1 MNTLIPGLIGI
12 GLLVTFL
19 GTMLGKVAAI
29 PLIIIAILVV
39 GFLVF
44 DFYQELKAE
53 RAARK

>member
-12 GLLVTFL
+12 GLLVAFL

-29 PLIIIAILVV
+29 PLIVIAILVV

-53 RAARK
+53 RADRK

>member
-12 GLLVTFL
+12 ALLVAFL

-29 PLIIIAILVV
+29 PLIVIAILVV

-53 RAARK
+53 RANRK

>member
-12 GLLVTFL
+12 AILVAFL
-19 GTMLGKVAAI
+19 ATMLGKVAAI